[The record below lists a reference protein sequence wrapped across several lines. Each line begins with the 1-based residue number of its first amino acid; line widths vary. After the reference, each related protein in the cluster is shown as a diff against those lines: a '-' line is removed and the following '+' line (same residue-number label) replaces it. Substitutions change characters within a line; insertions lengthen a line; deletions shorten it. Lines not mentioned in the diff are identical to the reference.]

1 MTCRLPAR
9 IVGDMTTSPRFRLP
23 ILLAA
28 IAILIAVVVAP
39 PSDRAV
45 AQIAA
50 RRSSNRI
57 APGVK
62 LIRITKS
69 GPIAAYV
76 LRIDPTKDSTVDVGL
91 PRATLG
97 GYAPTSDIARSHNA
111 IAAVNGDYSFS
122 GGRPRH
128 AFAQD
133 GEIVQTGVRSAGDGF
148 GVSDDETRTVAG
160 HPAINIS
167 AHVKGTTRDLE
178 IDEWNSGDPRGGE
191 INGFSGVAGDLEKPP
206 GGACSARFLKD
217 GPIGWAQDGKVGRDY
232 VVDKV
237 DCGAEPMGLQ
247 DGIVISADADGTQ
260 ADKIRQLNAGDGIR
274 LTWTFGW
281 PGIMDWMGGQPE
293 LIRNGNIVAPH
304 NCGYICNRQ
313 PRTALGT
320 TANGTILM
328 AVVDGR
334 RSDYSVGMTLEGLA
348 RFMKD
353 EGAVRAVNLDGG
365 GSTTM
370 WVKGNVVNR
379 PSDGGQRAVT
389 NAFLLLPNRDPNQ
402 PGMQNLSRT
411 AYSTEMAKTS
421 DVSVSPEEA
430 AEAWALA
437 QSDPGST
444 GGLLY
449 ALSKGRLADGAHLDA
464 SDLTVANAF
473 ARSLGR

>member
-23 ILLAA
+23 ILLGA

-39 PSDRAV
+39 PSDSAV

-76 LRIDPTKDSTVDVGL
+76 LRIDPAKDSTVDVGL

-232 VVDKV
+232 IVDKV
-237 DCGAEPMGLQ
+237 DCGAEAMGLQ

-260 ADKIRQLNAGDGIR
+260 ADKIRQLKAGDGIR

-313 PRTALGT
+313 PRTALGA

-379 PSDGGQRAVT
+379 PSDGGQRSVT

-411 AYSTEMAKTS
+411 AYSTEMAETS

-449 ALSKGRLADGAHLDA
+449 ALSKGRLADGARLDA
-464 SDLTVANAF
+464 SDLTVADTF